1 MGLGGRDDLRRSHHL
16 QLSRQRQRT
25 HSFRNTQGNREQVWT
40 QVSHWVSKLQAV
52 DNSIGDTVPVI
63 KPSVTVLRWHSA
75 ASPFILSLLKFVMLS
90 YFFVL
95 PLKNVCVCVCVCVR
109 ACVRACVCVH
119 DPSPRLKATLIK
131 EDNSPLAQVAGS
143 IFLLRIM
150 PLVLSLKLPTIS
162 KPFDINVFD
171 HVVAIETR
179 TIQIAIVDIKQDPLC
194 SGSSLLCFL
203 LGHFLFLA
211 PFCYDYI

>member
-95 PLKNVCVCVCVCVR
+95 PLKNVCVCVCVCVC
-109 ACVRACVCVH
+109 ACVRACVRVCARSVTETESNINQGRQLSFGSGRCIYF
-119 DPSPRLKATLIK
+119 SPPNNAPCTFIKTSNDFKAIRY
-131 EDNSPLAQVAGS
+131 Q
-143 IFLLRIM
+143 
-150 PLVLSLKLPTIS
+150 
-162 KPFDINVFD
+162 
-171 HVVAIETR
+171 
-179 TIQIAIVDIKQDPLC
+179 
-194 SGSSLLCFL
+194 CF
-203 LGHFLFLA
+203 
-211 PFCYDYI
+211 